1 VNIGLCLS
9 DLHPQVYGDG
19 SGIRTAAAVHF
30 AGNFRLIDFMLS
42 NLVNSSVYSIAI
54 VLGSQYQSLLGH
66 IGSGREWD
74 LARSSGGV
82 HFFPPYPLTER
93 PFNEMRDEPLQRALT
108 YIESS
113 KTDDVLVADCSTIY
127 NLDFQE
133 VLAHHRSSSS
143 DVTAIYVRKPLLEMD
158 QPHAVVY
165 KLGSKGRISDIV
177 SNPAIPPGEE
187 MNISLGAYILKK
199 NVLLRLLSRE
209 RSCDIMKFSCGLLA
223 PSLKSLKVT
232 SWRFDGYSARISSLD
247 TFFHYNMDMLD
258 PAKREGLIYSGGR
271 RIHTSVRNAL
281 PTKYGSAA
289 DIRNSIVSNGCII
302 EGTVENCVIY
312 RDVQIRAGAVVRNSV
327 LQRNTVVGS
336 NAELNWIVTDH
347 DVIISDNRNLLGY
360 RTHPTYIGVGKV
372 V

>member
-1 VNIGLCLS
+1 MNVGLCLS

-42 NLVNSSVYSIAI
+42 NLVNSGIYSIAI

-82 HFFPPYPLTER
+82 NFFPPYPVTER

-108 YIESS
+108 YIESF
-113 KTDDVLVADCSTIY
+113 KTDHVLVADCSTIY
-127 NLDFQE
+127 NIDFRE
-133 VLAHHRSSSS
+133 ALAHHVASSS
-143 DVTAIYVRKPLLEMD
+143 DVTAIYVRKALLEMD

-165 KLGSKGRISDIV
+165 KLGSKGRVSDVTI
-177 SNPAIPPGEE
+177 NPSPPGEE

-199 NVLLRLLSRE
+199 HVLLRLLARE
-209 RSCDIMKFSCGLLA
+209 RSCDIMKFSYGLLA
-223 PSLKSLKVT
+223 PNLKSLKVT
-232 SWRFDGYSARISSLD
+232 SWRFDGYSARISSLNS
-247 TFFHYNMDMLD
+247 FFHYNMDMLD
-258 PAKREGLIYSGGR
+258 PENREALIYSGGR
-271 RIHTSVRNAL
+271 RIHTSVRNSL
-281 PTKYGSAA
+281 PTKYGLTA
-289 DIRNSIVSNGCII
+289 DVRNSIVSNGCII

-312 RDVQIRAGAVVRNSV
+312 RDVQIRAGAVVRNSI
-327 LQRNTVVGS
+327 LQRSTVVGP

-347 DVIISDNRNLLGY
+347 DVIISENRNLLGY